1 MSETDEEPTADAER
15 EMVDTEK
22 TMEHERER
30 LEEDIKSARKDLD
43 RMENVTGGEVAG
55 DWRDMD
61 DAAGGE
67 DPEGAHDE
75 ARPEGDA

>member
-22 TMEHERER
+22 KMEHERER

-55 DWRDMD
+55 DWREADETND
-61 DAAGGE
+61 NEADEKRDEGE
-67 DPEGAHDE
+67 
-75 ARPEGDA
+75 